1 MEVWSFDLDGSVVMI
16 EALWLTASRGI
27 VPAEDER
34 LTELRGVID
43 SLVLTSSESIEPTP
57 TTLALD
63 AETMSD
69 FEILQAG
76 VTAFYSGDADRRR

>member
-1 MEVWSFDLDGSVVMI
+1 
-16 EALWLTASRGI
+16 
-27 VPAEDER
+27 
-34 LTELRGVID
+34 
-43 SLVLTSSESIEPTP
+43 VLTSSESIEPTP